1 MKEFPIGDKHFFT
14 GEENRRIGETAKKM
28 AEVIKEQ
35 KLTFAEANDALR
47 VCKVLLG
54 GAEVGPWR

>member
-1 MKEFPIGDKHFFT
+1 MKEFPIGDKYFFT

-28 AEVIKEQ
+28 AEIKEQ